1 MPFPVDGLHARRQI
15 RLQICL
21 QTNWNR
27 LNLNWHPFPWLCGN
41 RPWEMAFQFNLQN
54 CSLGTCNYGNRYGDT
69 TRHDFLA
76 SPVRRFCPNDK
87 TIFAQVGWFSEKLG
101 RQQPPPPGPY
111 AYAHQST
118 FLHAMAGIAI
128 MHESYLKELREICY
142 LMQQSF
148 VFASKFD
155 YSKICTILAIHACS
169 DVIILVQLLDFRQY

>member
-1 MPFPVDGLHARRQI
+1 MFKLSCAIARSQSLLFDNFDCSLRAEMPFPVDGLHARRQI

-101 RQQPPPPGPY
+101 RQQPPPP
-111 AYAHQST
+111 AHT
-118 FLHAMAGIAI
+118 PMLTRARF
-128 MHESYLKELREICY
+128 C
-142 LMQQSF
+142 MQWP
-148 VFASKFD
+148 ASRLCMNHIWRNYEK
-155 YSKICTILAIHACS
+155 YVT
-169 DVIILVQLLDFRQY
+169 